1 MMIKEAV
8 DNLAK
13 QYNYSFKIP
22 GFFSYTE
29 FSKPQPKN
37 IDDITRYIIN
47 EHVAVII
54 WSDGTK
60 TISYRSEEDN
70 FDKELGFLFAYL
82 YKRWGQSKAATKRV
96 INSIDYNNIK
106 TFLFEFFARDNRD
119 ILSYEKARKYLN
131 NLKVEEK

>member
-1 MMIKEAV
+1 MPNEKYNASYWPVVKIGP
-8 DNLAK
+8 NLTT
-13 QYNYSFKIP
+13 
-22 GFFSYTE
+22 YTIIFE
-29 FSKPQPKN
+29 PKN

-60 TISYRSEEDN
+60 TISYRNEEDN
-70 FDKELGFLFAYL
+70 FDKELGFLFAYF